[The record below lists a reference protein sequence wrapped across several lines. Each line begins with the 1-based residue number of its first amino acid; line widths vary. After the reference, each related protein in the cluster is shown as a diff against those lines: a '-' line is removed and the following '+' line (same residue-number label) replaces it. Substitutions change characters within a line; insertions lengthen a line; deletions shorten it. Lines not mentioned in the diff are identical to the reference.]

1 MSKEYNDLREPI
13 DPDEALRRA
22 VAATKPEA
30 AAAQVSQDTTARWLL
45 LALLGRIPAD
55 SSCLA
60 SIVVNPH
67 SVLPAIRSPIFKMME
82 RHERGNASM
91 STMY

>member
-1 MSKEYNDLREPI
+1 MMQCGCPDASANRPPPSELRPPFLSAQFFNMSKEYNDLREPI

-45 LALLGRIPAD
+45 LALLGR
-55 SSCLA
+55 
-60 SIVVNPH
+60 
-67 SVLPAIRSPIFKMME
+67 
-82 RHERGNASM
+82 
-91 STMY
+91 